1 MKSGDLGLMGPT
13 AGGGPAG
20 AANERGLPPASL
32 LRGPESLRA
41 ARRDAALPRAKRV
54 DGEDSLQL
62 SDDALEAL
70 RREQAQERA
79 RGERET

>member
-1 MKSGDLGLMGPT
+1 MGPT

-41 ARRDAALPRAKRV
+41 GARRDAALPRAKRV

-70 RREQAQERA
+70 RREQKEERG